1 MEQYAKLL
9 TRVVAIE
16 KRLAGSFRRGKVAE
30 VDAAAGTVRL
40 DIGQSSGGEP
50 YLTPAIPYAQ
60 LAGAL
65 KVHAPPS
72 IGQQMAIMSEAGD
85 FRQGIAFPMTWSD
98 ANLSPGDSAE
108 TNVITFGDCR
118 FELAAGGLKITIGG
132 VTIELTG
139 DGLGIVGG
147 SVSHDGKN
155 IGSTHIHAGVT
166 PGGGNTDVPAN

>member
-1 MEQYAKLL
+1 MREFAELVR
-9 TRVVAIE
+9 RVATLE
-16 KRLAGSFRRGKVAE
+16 ARLAGSFRRGKVAE
-30 VDAAAGTVRL
+30 VDPAAGTVRL
-40 DIGQSSGGEP
+40 DLGEGADGP
-50 YLTPAIPYAQ
+50 FLSPAIPYAQ

-72 IGQQMAIMSEAGD
+72 VGQQMAIMSEAGD

-98 ANLSPGDSAE
+98 ANPSPGSDGE

-118 FELAAGGLKITIGG
+118 FELTGGGLKITIGG

-139 DGLGIVGG
+139 GGLAIVGG
-147 SVSHDGKN
+147 GVSHDGKN
-155 IGSTHIHAGVT
+155 IGSSHIHGGVI